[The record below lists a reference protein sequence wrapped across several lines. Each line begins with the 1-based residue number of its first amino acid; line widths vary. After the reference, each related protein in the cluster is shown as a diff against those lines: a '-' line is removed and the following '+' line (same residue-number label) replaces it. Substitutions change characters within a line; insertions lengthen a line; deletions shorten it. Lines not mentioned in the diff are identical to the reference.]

1 MTIVKEIGVKI
12 KPGERTWTE
21 VVVFEDVAL
30 QAAAGREV
38 FGAVGYG
45 TAGPQGAGVLLVLL
59 GVDVEAAACRELG
72 VAPWETDRRNRVW
85 FNQHEELGSF
95 QFER

>member
-1 MTIVKEIGVKI
+1 M
-12 KPGERTWTE
+12 
-21 VVVFEDVAL
+21 FENVAL

-72 VAPWETDRRNRVW
+72 VAT
-85 FNQHEELGSF
+85 
-95 QFER
+95 